1 MNQEPP
7 ESGSYDH
14 RFSGIRR
21 LYGNAKIPT
30 LQQAHFTIVGVGGVG
45 SWAAES
51 LARSGIGTLTLID
64 WDDIC
69 LSNTNRQIHAHT
81 GSTGKPKVDQL
92 AERIKLINPS
102 CIVHAQRAFYTPE
115 NADELILPNMN
126 YILDAIDRKNT
137 KIHLI
142 NHCRRNNIPI
152 ITCGGAGGRTD
163 PSQIRTA
170 DLGESDNDPLLA
182 QLRKQLRKPL
192 GLPREQRVH
201 FGIPCVYSAEPMRY
215 PTHDRKICLEKP
227 KETTGPRQL
236 DCAAGFG
243 SASFV
248 TGSFGFAMAAYA
260 LNNHLEQSLTDGI

>member
-1 MNQEPP
+1 MKQEPP

-14 RFSGIRR
+14 RFSGIKR
-21 LYGNAKIPT
+21 LYGNGKIPA
-30 LQQAHFTIVGVGGVG
+30 LQQAHFTIVGLGGVG

-81 GSTGKPKVDQL
+81 GSAGKPKVDQL

-115 NADELILPNMN
+115 NSDELILPNMN
-126 YILDAIDRKNT
+126 YVLDAIDRKNT

-142 NHCRRNNIPI
+142 NHCRSNNIPI

-182 QLRKQLRKPL
+182 QLRKQLRKDFD
-192 GLPREQRVH
+192 LPREQRVK
-201 FGIPCVYSAEPMRY
+201 FDIPCVYSAEAMRY
-215 PTHDRKICLEKP
+215 PDNQGNICMQKP
-227 KETTGPRQL
+227 TTNDGPRQL

-243 SASFV
+243 SITHL
-248 TGSFGFAMAAYA
+248 TGSMGFAMAGYA
-260 LNNHLEQSLTDGI
+260 INDYVSRVHDNI

>member
-21 LYGNAKIPT
+21 LYGNTKIPT

-51 LARSGIGTLTLID
+51 LARSGIGTLTSSTGTTFASLIP
-64 WDDIC
+64 
-69 LSNTNRQIHAHT
+69 TAEIHAHN
-81 GSTGKPKVDQL
+81 GSAGKLKVGQL

-115 NADELILPNMN
+115 NANELILPNMN
-126 YILDAIDRKNT
+126 YVIDAIDRKNT

-152 ITCGGAGGRTD
+152 ITCGRAGGRTD
-163 PSQIRTA
+163 QVKSERLI
-170 DLGESDNDPLLA
+170 
-182 QLRKQLRKPL
+182 
-192 GLPREQRVH
+192 
-201 FGIPCVYSAEPMRY
+201 
-215 PTHDRKICLEKP
+215 
-227 KETTGPRQL
+227 
-236 DCAAGFG
+236 
-243 SASFV
+243 
-248 TGSFGFAMAAYA
+248 
-260 LNNHLEQSLTDGI
+260 

>member
-7 ESGSYDH
+7 ESGNYDH

-21 LYGNAKIPT
+21 LYGYAKIPT
-30 LQQAHFTIVGVGGVG
+30 LQQAHFTIIGLGGVG

-81 GSTGKPKVDQL
+81 GSAGKPKVDHL

-126 YILDAIDRKNT
+126 YVLDAIDRKNT

-142 NHCRRNNIPI
+142 NHCRSNNIPI

-163 PSQIRTA
+163 PSQI
-170 DLGESDNDPLLA
+170 LGAHRVSSRFCNPCRNGQRRRDPTPAVPHPILLRRA
-182 QLRKQLRKPL
+182 M
-192 GLPREQRVH
+192 PRMFAVH
-201 FGIPCVYSAEPMRY
+201 E
-215 PTHDRKICLEKP
+215 
-227 KETTGPRQL
+227 
-236 DCAAGFG
+236 
-243 SASFV
+243 
-248 TGSFGFAMAAYA
+248 
-260 LNNHLEQSLTDGI
+260 